1 MTDYA
6 KATDWATKWNDIICS
21 STPGTDINV
30 MDVLAACVIISSSYL
45 NCLPLGQKEQAVKL
59 YLSNLQIFLLSTEGS
74 VQ

>member
-1 MTDYA
+1 MTDYN
-6 KATDWATKWNDIICS
+6 KSLNWAQEWNNIICS

-45 NCLPLGQKEQAVKL
+45 NCLPLEQKEQAVKL